1 VSIPATT
8 SARLPDARPH
18 AGRVLV
24 ALAAIIT
31 AVLVAMV
38 SLLAAPASAST
49 LAGAQNGVGVIGQP
63 GGQCVGADEAI
74 HAGRHRQRAP
84 AYDQTVVASG
94 VGAEG
99 GADGQSILE
108 QAAQGQGNFGHGSAD
123 ATQANEL
130 GNEWVGDNARLS
142 SNGKALVSQ
151 DGLRQFR
158 FPSFKPSWGNYQADF
173 ESRLTP
179 SGPWTSNGHL
189 TTTFGPP
196 AP

>member
-1 VSIPATT
+1 MTQPR
-8 SARLPDARPH
+8 SAGHADESDSHAAARRR
-18 AGRVLV
+18 AVV
-24 ALAAIIT
+24 
-31 AVLVAMV
+31 AVLAGLVLT
-38 SLLAAPASAST
+38 LLGFVLPAASASPLLRPET
-49 LAGAQNGVGVIGQP
+49 RVAAIAEPNSQLVGPSATVAAVQ
-63 GGQCVGADEAI
+63 
-74 HAGRHRQRAP
+74 GRERAP
-84 AYDQTVVASG
+84 NYDRYATGSSVA
-94 VGAEG
+94 AEG

-108 QAAQGQGNFGHGSAD
+108 QAAQGQGNFGLGSAD

-158 FPSFKPSWGNYQADF
+158 FPSFKPSWGNYQANF

-189 TTTFGPP
+189 TITFGPP